1 MTLIKRA
8 KIVHACISMCMCVH
22 VVVWLLNSIPMD
34 YSPPGSS
41 VHGIF
46 QEYWSR
52 LTFCPPGD
60 LPDPVTEPT
69 ICCIVGGFF
78 TTELPGKPHVCMCD
92 VHVCVRMHGVSHVWL
107 FVSPW
112 TVACQAPLFMEFS
125 GQEYWREISY
135 PLPDPGIKPTSHASP
150 ALTGRFFTTAP
161 PRNPIHIHTHTYT
174 IYTNLYIYSYI
185 HVWVGDGQGGLACC
199 NSWSRKESDTTER
212 LNWTDA

>member
-1 MTLIKRA
+1 
-8 KIVHACISMCMCVH
+8 
-22 VVVWLLNSIPMD
+22 MD
-34 YSPPGSS
+34 CSPPGSS

-78 TTELPGKPHVCMCD
+78 TTSLSHQGSPMYICMMCIYINTHTHMCMC
-92 VHVCVRMHGVSHVWL
+92 MHGVSHVWL

-125 GQEYWREISY
+125 RQEYWREISY
-135 PLPDPGIKPTSHASP
+135 PLPGYLPDPGIKPTFHASP

-161 PRNPIHIHTHTYT
+161 PRNPIHIHTHTYS
-174 IYTNLYIYSYI
+174 IYMNLYIYSYI
-185 HVWVGDGQGGLACC
+185 HVWVGDGQEGLECC
-199 NSWSRKESDTTER
+199 NSWSHKESDTTEQ